1 MYGNLE
7 NQIDHLYQDNPTDM
21 VESNSESEM
30 EIDST
35 TSESQDELEQDGI
48 SKFIG

>member
-1 MYGNLE
+1 M
-7 NQIDHLYQDNPTDM
+7 DHLYQDNPTDM
-21 VESNSESEM
+21 VESDSEM

-35 TSESQDELEQDGI
+35 TGSESRDELEQDGI